1 MNDSVTVAPEHQN
14 IREDY
19 PAMLSAKQAASIL
32 NCSPRSITRMCEAGK
47 IKAVKVVSMWRVNRD
62 ALMEYAGLA

>member
-1 MNDSVTVAPEHQN
+1 MNDSMALAPERSN

-19 PAMLSAKQAASIL
+19 PAMLSAKQAARIL
-32 NCSPRSITRMCEAGK
+32 NCSPRSIARMCEAGK
-47 IKAVKVVSMWRVNRD
+47 LRAVKVVSMWRVNRD